1 MLPTEASNI
10 YLPAIKKMT
19 KEKMI
24 IILSKIDEMIRNN
37 CEIEDVLNYSDRE
50 ILVNGL
56 GLEYDYI
63 MRFRKIWKTL
73 QQRRL
78 NRGKI

>member
-1 MLPTEASNI
+1 
-10 YLPAIKKMT
+10 
-19 KEKMI
+19 MI

-37 CEIEDVLNYSDRE
+37 CEIEDILNYSDRE

>member
-1 MLPTEASNI
+1 
-10 YLPAIKKMT
+10 MT
-19 KEKMI
+19 KEKII

-37 CEIEDVLNYSDRE
+37 CEIENVLNYSDRE

-63 MRFRKIWKTL
+63 MRFRKL
-73 QQRRL
+73 S
-78 NRGKI
+78 NNED